1 MSALKIWLWVSI
13 DASSLTTF
21 STNRQ
26 WSSLSHVWN
35 FHAPFDFFNRFH
47 SMQGYTAT
55 TRYGVKDKKE
65 DNKKTEVLSHW
76 QIGKMSVHNT
86 SIFTCAP

>member
-35 FHAPFDFFNRFH
+35 FHVPFDFLT
-47 SMQGYTAT
+47 G
-55 TRYGVKDKKE
+55 
-65 DNKKTEVLSHW
+65 
-76 QIGKMSVHNT
+76 
-86 SIFTCAP
+86 FTPYKAIQLLLGMESKIKRKIIRKQKF